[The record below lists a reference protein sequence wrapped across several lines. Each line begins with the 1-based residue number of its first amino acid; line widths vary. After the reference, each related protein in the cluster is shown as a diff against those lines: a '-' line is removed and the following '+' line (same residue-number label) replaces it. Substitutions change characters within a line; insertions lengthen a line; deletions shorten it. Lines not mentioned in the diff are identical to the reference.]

1 MRELLRLRL
10 VSDQFPAQFAC
21 LPFWACEAAIH
32 TRTDVLKRDVHV
44 IGKGPTRLTS
54 HGTQSRQPEPGLE
67 QPSLG

>member
-32 TRTDVLKRDVHV
+32 TRTGVLK
-44 IGKGPTRLTS
+44 KGVCT
-54 HGTQSRQPEPGLE
+54 
-67 QPSLG
+67 